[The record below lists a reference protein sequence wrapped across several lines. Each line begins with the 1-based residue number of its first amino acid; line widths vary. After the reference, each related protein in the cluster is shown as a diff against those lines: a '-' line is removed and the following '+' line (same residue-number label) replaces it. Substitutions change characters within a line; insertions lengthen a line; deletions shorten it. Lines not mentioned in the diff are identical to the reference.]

1 MCHTPTYTHTQHVT
15 GSVLPQTKR
24 KNREYAKRDRVQRMG
39 GGGVRMNAGRAPV
52 WDDER
57 GVGGAID
64 RAVDLVCLL
73 LSTGVCLVVDV
84 KST

>member
-1 MCHTPTYTHTQHVT
+1 VSHTHIHAHTTCHGIGAAADEEEKSRV
-15 GSVLPQTKR
+15 
-24 KNREYAKRDRVQRMG
+24 REKGQGAANG